1 VRFVFLFPPVNQHL
15 WESFKR
21 NGKESTRA
29 QVSTQVAEADDDD
42 EIINSTS
49 FV

>member
-1 VRFVFLFPPVNQHL
+1 VRFGFLFFPVNQPL
-15 WESFKR
+15 RESFKR
-21 NGKESTRA
+21 YGKESPRA

-42 EIINSTS
+42 EIINSAP